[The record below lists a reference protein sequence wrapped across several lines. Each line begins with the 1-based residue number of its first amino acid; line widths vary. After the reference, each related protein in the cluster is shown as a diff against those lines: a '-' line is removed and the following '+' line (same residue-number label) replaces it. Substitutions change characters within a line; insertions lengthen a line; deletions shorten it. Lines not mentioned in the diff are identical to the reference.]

1 MSVPLIEPTQFWYC
15 PQCGQEDVTH
25 EVRPHSRFHICPR
38 LRFLSAPM
46 LPKGTDGKVEVRE
59 REDYVGT
66 EKVQLDPELGRP
78 VMSLVTTRDEGQDTM
93 VFAPMASVAIGDM
106 T

>member
-1 MSVPLIEPTQFWYC
+1 
-15 PQCGQEDVTH
+15 
-25 EVRPHSRFHICPR
+25 
-38 LRFLSAPM
+38 M
-46 LPKGTDGKVEVRE
+46 LQKGVAGKVELKE
-59 REDYVGT
+59 REDYVGA

-93 VFAPMASVAIGDM
+93 VFAPVAAVAIGDR